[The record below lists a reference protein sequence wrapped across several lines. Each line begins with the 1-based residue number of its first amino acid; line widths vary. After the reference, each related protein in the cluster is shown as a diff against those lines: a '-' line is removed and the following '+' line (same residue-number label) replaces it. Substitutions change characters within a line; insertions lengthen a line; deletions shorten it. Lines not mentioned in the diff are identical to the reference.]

1 MFVWQHCR
9 HGEVRWL
16 DAYTCRCND
25 CGKTGIWYEDGLVL
39 WCKRRTVDPDHHLSH
54 HPSQRDRSVLET
66 AVLEHAAL
74 DDAVL
79 EHAVLEHEVAV
90 SAEINAERPPEK
102 PKRSG
107 MGIPTA
113 GIRFPHIPPNDHSS
127 AAVA

>member
-39 WCKRRTVDPDHHLSH
+39 WCKRRTVDPEHHSGRHLD
-54 HPSQRDRSVLET
+54 QRVPSVLERAALEQAALEQ
-66 AVLEHAAL
+66 AVLNHGLAISA
-74 DDAVL
+74 DVDAQ
-79 EHAVLEHEVAV
+79 
-90 SAEINAERPPEK
+90 RPPEK

-107 MGIPTA
+107 LGIPTA